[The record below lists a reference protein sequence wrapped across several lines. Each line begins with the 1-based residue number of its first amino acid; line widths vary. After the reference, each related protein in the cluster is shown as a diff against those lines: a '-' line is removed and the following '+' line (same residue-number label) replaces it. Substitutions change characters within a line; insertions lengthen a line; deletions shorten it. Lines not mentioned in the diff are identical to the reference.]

1 MLELNWFAKAKE
13 NQTIREHTDG
23 LLEQARLLHSLD
35 YISNDF
41 YRLLCIVCEWHDT
54 GKSNP
59 KFQFRIENHTKFD
72 VEKELVHQFCSALL
86 YLKHNCYK
94 VKPQKLTDEE
104 KLILF
109 VILHHHNYDWER
121 MQVDMNCE
129 SVASQLLNKDFEIED
144 IFFRKNI
151 FSKVLKDVYLNNS
164 KDVTMLK
171 GALHTCD
178 YSASGNLPCEI
189 KNDFLS
195 DSLDDW
201 KNKNNI
207 QYKEMQSFALNHTN
221 DNILLIASTG
231 SGKTEAG
238 LLWSGDNKT
247 FFVLPLRAAMTAIY
261 DRIRY
266 NLFDNHNFYDKVGI
280 LYADTKSKYANLDV
294 NNSFSLSNYV
304 NETRNLSLPITIST
318 IDQLW
323 NVVYKQNNYDKILF
337 TLSYSK
343 VILDEIQMYDPELLA
358 ILLSGMK
365 QMYELGTKFAV
376 MTATLS
382 PFVKH
387 LLYQKT
393 GIDFKEDIYLSNENR
408 HNIKV
413 YKKSLEL
420 NDILEVYNSKQNG
433 KMLVFCNRT
442 SKAVSLYVGLKALQE
457 KGLLSGIKIKLL
469 HAKFIGKEKEKLLAE
484 IISDGKTETKT
495 DCIWIVTNIA
505 EVSLDLDFDYGLS
518 ELYDYS
524 SILQRQGRINRKG
537 IKLSNDT
544 NFYIYTEIDDN
555 IFISETNRFGTLD
568 PDVYNLSKKSVLD
581 LDGLVTEK
589 KKIDL
594 LNKYFTYD
602 NLKDTK
608 YYKIFEEKFSEL
620 ERVEREF
627 DKSNKKVR
635 DIRQITILPKVIYEE
650 NKTEID
656 NIVNNIDIF
665 SKSIVTESDKNIKS
679 GYKKKLVMERQKLLS
694 YCVSD
699 YYERYASHLKSGKV
713 YGKLANLVDVVDIK
727 YSHTCGLGY
736 GNDSGIDYNKP
747 IFV

>member
-1 MLELNWFAKAKE
+1 MLELNWGAKAKE
-13 NQTIREHTDG
+13 NQTIREHTDN
-23 LLEQARLLHSLD
+23 LLEQARLLYSLG
-35 YISNDF
+35 YISDVF
-41 YRLLCIVCEWHDT
+41 YHLLCVVCEWHDT
-54 GKSNP
+54 GKSNH
-59 KFQFRIENHTKFD
+59 KFQYRIENHTKFD
-72 VEKELVHQFCSALL
+72 SEKELVHQFCSALL

-94 VKPQKLTDEE
+94 VKPQKLTYEE

-121 MQVDMNCE
+121 MQADMNCE
-129 SVASQLLNKDFEIED
+129 SVASQLLNEDFEIED

-164 KDVTMLK
+164 KDVIMLK

-195 DSLDDW
+195 NSMNYW
-201 KNKNNI
+201 KNKNKI
-207 QYKEMQSFALNHTN
+207 QYKEMQNFALSHTN

-231 SGKTEAG
+231 SGKTEAS

-261 DRIRY
+261 DRIRN
-266 NLFDNHNFYDKVGI
+266 NLFDNHDFYDKVGI
-280 LYADTKSKYANLDV
+280 LYADTKSKYANLDTS
-294 NNSFSLSNYV
+294 NSFSLSEYV

-323 NVVYKQNNYDKILF
+323 NIVYKQNNYDKILF

-393 GIDFKEDIYLSNENR
+393 GIDFKEDVYLSNESR
-408 HNIKV
+408 HNVKV
-413 YKKSLEL
+413 YKKCLEV
-420 NDILEVYNSKQNG
+420 NDILDVYNSKQNG

-442 SKAVSLYVGLKALQE
+442 SKAVSLYEGLKVFQE
-457 KGLLSGIKIKLL
+457 KGLLNGIKIKLL
-469 HAKFIGKEKEKLLAE
+469 HAKFIGREKENLLNE
-484 IISDGKTETKT
+484 IILDGKTETKT
-495 DCIWIVTNIA
+495 NCIWIVTNIA

-537 IKLSNDT
+537 IKSANDI

-555 IFISETNRFGTLD
+555 VFISETNRFGTLD
-568 PDVYNLSKKSVLD
+568 PDVYNLSKKSVLE
-581 LDGLVTEK
+581 LDGLVSERT
-589 KKIDL
+589 KIDL

-620 ERVEREF
+620 DRVEREF
-627 DKSNKKVR
+627 DKSNKKIR
-635 DIRQITILPKVIYEE
+635 DIRQITILPKIIYDE

-656 NIVNNIDIF
+656 SIVNNIDIF
-665 SKSIVTESDKNIKS
+665 SKSIGIGTD
-679 GYKKKLVMERQKLLS
+679 KKKLVMEKQKLLS

-699 YYERYASHLKSGKV
+699 YYERFASHLKSGKV
-713 YGKLANLVDVVDIK
+713 YGKLANLVDIVDIK

-736 GNDSGIDYNKP
+736 GNDSGIDYSKP